1 MKFLDQAKE
10 GLHPGYNRGF
20 SFGANVGLSLIYI
33 KLIQYVDIQEIS
45 TKIFYDF
52 FWKIFGK
59 NFFCFYLCSTEK
71 EIKSSLKKS

>member
-10 GLHPGYNRGF
+10 GPHPGYNRGF

-52 FWKIFGK
+52 FLKNIWKKLFL
-59 NFFCFYLCSTEK
+59 FL
-71 EIKSSLKKS
+71 SL

>member
-20 SFGANVGLSLIYI
+20 SFGANVGLSLIYT
-33 KLIQYVDIQEIS
+33 KLIYSIDIQEIS

-52 FWKIFGK
+52 FLKNIWKKLFL
-59 NFFCFYLCSTEK
+59 FL
-71 EIKSSLKKS
+71 SL

>member
-10 GLHPGYNRGF
+10 GPHPGYNRGF

-52 FWKIFGK
+52 F
-59 NFFCFYLCSTEK
+59 
-71 EIKSSLKKS
+71 

>member
-20 SFGANVGLSLIYI
+20 SFGANVGLSLIYT
-33 KLIQYVDIQEIS
+33 KLIYSIDIQKIS

-52 FWKIFGK
+52 FLKNIWKKLFL
-59 NFFCFYLCSTEK
+59 FL
-71 EIKSSLKKS
+71 SL